1 MKTNFRVFLMIAA
14 AVAAIGCNSLDDLQE
29 RVDKIDNRVT
39 ALEKVADA
47 INGNIAAL
55 QAIASGQA
63 INGIEEK
70 DGAYIL
76 TLSNGSTITLNQG
89 SVGMGKAPVMS
100 IDKDGY
106 WMVDYQDGN
115 GAVNITDDAGEKIQA
130 VGKNGVTPMFGVTD
144 DGYWTVSY
152 NDGVSYTPVVDT
164 QGNRVKAVAE
174 SSGEDSYF
182 AGVEYKDESLVLT
195 LKNGEQYKVPV
206 TGGFLCK
213 INGADGTVTF
223 RLGEKKT
230 FSVEQKGISS
240 TIITKP
246 EGWEAYLTS
255 SVLSIQAPSQVAT
268 KAVMADTRTDV
279 SIVAISEA
287 GHIAIAKVH
296 VMVDGSV
303 SVYDPAASVALVEA
317 TVNSLKFNVSTE
329 NATSWYYMLRPAGEA
344 VPSAADLISSG
355 TKGTDSVV
363 LVEGLKGQTEYVMY
377 VLPCGD
383 ASNGPVAT
391 YRASTS
397 NYSNLYEA
405 WQDGAELK
413 IGSQTFSKAK
423 NGNANLVTAQNQN
436 IYGAWVNNGNFG
448 IFFIEDGASAVL
460 NSGFNKSVIIV
471 GNKPGTRPTVDVSAQ
486 ITVAGAET
494 DLVLKNVSL
503 TMDNAANGNIRI
515 TNSTEI
521 RRVIL
526 EDCYIDLKTPFMQRF
541 YTDVE
546 KNGKLTG
553 LEMIGCD
560 VCVNWRSDCN
570 QFHFV
575 MMQGGGAEC
584 GDVTIKNNV
593 FWSKDGKKE
602 FHIFGTNYS
611 GTAKMNNVAVEN
623 NTFYNVNN
631 GLCTSGRSKALIM
644 ATTVDSYSFS
654 ANIAYDSSPVDKTD
668 PNRPHF
674 AWLYTKSMTMDE
686 VKAVMTSVQKSPMNI
701 PEYCSYTTSNGS
713 EWSQGIQNLITWKP
727 GGSSAVDTWV
737 NPFKTENVEAGLF
750 ETKSDYSSF
759 GAQRK

>member
-89 SVGMGKAPVMS
+89 SVGMGKAPIMS

-130 VGKNGVTPMFGVTD
+130 VGNNGVTPMFGVTD

-152 NDGVSYTPVVDT
+152 NGGVSYTPVVDT

-436 IYGAWVNNGNFG
+436 IYGAWVNDGTYG

-460 NSGFNKSVIIV
+460 NSGFNKSVLIV

-494 DLVLKNVSL
+494 DLVLKNVSQIGR
-503 TMDNAANGNIRI
+503 ASCR
-515 TNSTEI
+515 E
-521 RRVIL
+521 RV
-526 EDCYIDLKTPFMQRF
+526 
-541 YTDVE
+541 
-546 KNGKLTG
+546 
-553 LEMIGCD
+553 
-560 VCVNWRSDCN
+560 
-570 QFHFV
+570 
-575 MMQGGGAEC
+575 
-584 GDVTIKNNV
+584 
-593 FWSKDGKKE
+593 
-602 FHIFGTNYS
+602 
-611 GTAKMNNVAVEN
+611 
-623 NTFYNVNN
+623 
-631 GLCTSGRSKALIM
+631 
-644 ATTVDSYSFS
+644 
-654 ANIAYDSSPVDKTD
+654 
-668 PNRPHF
+668 
-674 AWLYTKSMTMDE
+674 
-686 VKAVMTSVQKSPMNI
+686 
-701 PEYCSYTTSNGS
+701 
-713 EWSQGIQNLITWKP
+713 
-727 GGSSAVDTWV
+727 
-737 NPFKTENVEAGLF
+737 
-750 ETKSDYSSF
+750 
-759 GAQRK
+759 

>member
-1 MKTNFRVFLMIAA
+1 MKSLNTIF
-14 AVAAIGCNSLDDLQE
+14 AVALASASIMACS
-29 RVDKIDNRVT
+29 RVDEPLSKIDDFS
-39 ALEKVADA
+39 AEAAK
-47 INGNIAAL
+47 INGNVAVMQSLAH
-55 QAIASGQA
+55 SEV
-63 INGIEEK
+63 INSVSESVS
-70 DGAYIL
+70 AYNILLANGTEL
-76 TLSNGSTITLNQG
+76 TLNNEVNAYSPVVSVENGFWTVNGDVLTAGESEVAVDAL
-89 SVGMGKAPVMS
+89 PVF
-100 IDKDGY
+100 
-106 WMVDYQDGN
+106 
-115 GAVNITDDAGEKIQA
+115 AVNAAGKWTVRVSGNENVLCDAVAGEK
-130 VGKNGVTPMFGVTD
+130 
-144 DGYWTVSY
+144 TVAFFE
-152 NDGVSYTPVVDT
+152 NIENTET
-164 QGNRVKAVAE
+164 K
-174 SSGEDSYF
+174 F
-182 AGVEYKDESLVLT
+182 AARK
-195 LKNGEQYKVPV
+195 
-206 TGGFLCK
+206 
-213 INGADGTVTF
+213 GA
-223 RLGEKKT
+223 
-230 FSVEQKGISS
+230 
-240 TIITKP
+240 
-246 EGWEAYLTS
+246 
-255 SVLSIQAPSQVAT
+255 SVLSAPVAAGFLFKINADGAQKFVLGQTREYDITKSGVSAATVVAPQGWEVSLSDTKISITAPHTPLT
-268 KAVMADTRTDV
+268 KAVIADSKTDV
-279 SIVAISEA
+279 SV
-287 GHIAIAKVH
+287 IAVSTSGYVTIAKV
-296 VMVDGSV
+296 VTDLDETISAT
-303 SVYDPAASVALVEA
+303 DPFAMLEAGEVKAFSA
-317 TVNSLKFNVSTE
+317 TVNVALQNTT
-329 NATSWYYMLRPAGEA
+329 AWYYLLKKSSEA
-344 VPSAADLISSG
+344 APSADEIKAANTGNG
-355 TKGTDSVV
+355 TSVT
-363 LVEGLKGQTEYVMY
+363 LTTEPETAYTLY
-377 VLPCGD
+377 VLPVKDEAAGAVAKINFTTTEI
-383 ASNGPVAT
+383 AS
-391 YRASTS
+391 Y
-397 NYSNLYEA
+397 YEA
-405 WQDGAELK
+405 YEAGAELK

-575 MMQGGGAEC
+575 MMQVGGAEC
-584 GDVTIKNNV
+584 GDVTIMNNV

-631 GLCTSGRSKALIM
+631 GLCSSGRSKALIM

-727 GGSSAVDTWV
+727 GGSSAVDTWA

>member
-1 MKTNFRVFLMIAA
+1 MIAA
-14 AVAAIGCNSLDDLQE
+14 AVAAIGCKNLDDLQE
-29 RVDKIDNRVT
+29 RVDKIESRVT

-63 INGIEEK
+63 INNIEEK

-106 WMVDYQDGN
+106 WMVDYQDGK
-115 GAVNITDDAGEKIQA
+115 GAVYITDDAGEKIVA
-130 VGKNGVTPMFGVTD
+130 VGQNGVTPMFGVTE

-152 NDGVSYTPVVDT
+152 NGGASYAPVVDT

-206 TGGFLCK
+206 VGGFLCK

-255 SVLSIQAPSQVAT
+255 SVLSIQAPSEVAT

-287 GHIAIAKVH
+287 GHIAIAKVR
-296 VMVDGSV
+296 VEVDGSV
-303 SVYDPAASVALVEA
+303 SVYDPAANVALLEA

-329 NATSWYYMLRPAGEA
+329 NATSWYYMVRPAGEA

-355 TKGTDSVV
+355 TKGTDAVV

-383 ASNGPVAT
+383 ASNGPIAS
-391 YRASTS
+391 YRASTAD
-397 NYSNLYEA
+397 YSDLYEA
-405 WQDGAELK
+405 WQDGAELT
-413 IGSQTFSKAK
+413 IGSQTYSMEK
-423 NGNANLVTAQNQN
+423 NGKANLITAKDQQ
-436 IYGAWVNNGNFG
+436 ISSGWVNDGTYG
-448 IFFIEDGASAVL
+448 VFFIDEGASAKI
-460 NSGFNKSVIIV
+460 NGGYTKSLIII
-471 GNKPGTRPTVDVSAQ
+471 GNKPGTRPNVDISNQSAVEG
-486 ITVAGAET
+486 TES
-494 DLVLKNVSL
+494 DLVLKNISL
-503 TMDNAANGNIRI
+503 TMDNAV
-515 TNSTEI
+515 NSNPRFYNVTEM
-521 RRVIL
+521 RRMIF
-526 EDCYIDLKTPFMQRF
+526 EDCYIDLKTPLTQKFNNGGDKTGKMAGF
-541 YTDVE
+541 EMTD
-546 KNGKLTG
+546 
-553 LEMIGCD
+553 CD
-560 VCVNWRSDCN
+560 VCVDWRSDCN
-570 QFHFV
+570 QYHIV
-575 MMQGGGAEC
+575 MMQNGGSEC
-584 GDVTIKNNV
+584 GDVTFKNNV
-593 FWSKDGKKE
+593 VWSKDGKKV
-602 FHIFGTNYS
+602 FRIFGSNYS
-611 GTAKMNNVAVEN
+611 GMAALGKVAVEN
-623 NTFYNVNN
+623 NTFYNLNN
-631 GLCTSGRSKALIM
+631 GLCTAGREKALM
-644 ATTVDSYSFS
+644 MVTSLDSYSFS
-654 ANIAYDSSPVDKTD
+654 GNIAYDSAPVGKSDA
-668 PNRPHF
+668 NRPHF
-674 AWLYTKSMTMDE
+674 TWLYAKGMTKDA
-686 VKAVMTSVQKSPMNI
+686 VAAVMTTEKNNLMDI
-701 PEYCSYTTSNGS
+701 AEYCSVKASNDAD
-713 EWSQGIQNLITWKP
+713 WNKGIQGLITWVT
-727 GGSSAVDTWV
+727 GGYSEIASWI
-737 NPFKTENVEAGLF
+737 NPFATEDVEKGQF
-750 ETKSDYSSF
+750 VTKSDYSGF

>member
-1 MKTNFRVFLMIAA
+1 MKSLNTIF
-14 AVAAIGCNSLDDLQE
+14 AVALASASIMACS
-29 RVDKIDNRVT
+29 RVDEPLSKIDDFS
-39 ALEKVADA
+39 AEAAK
-47 INGNIAAL
+47 INGNVAVMQSLAH
-55 QAIASGQA
+55 SEV
-63 INGIEEK
+63 INSVSESVS
-70 DGAYIL
+70 AYNILLANGTEL
-76 TLSNGSTITLNQG
+76 TLNNEVNAYSPVVSVENGFWTVNGDVLTAGESEVAVDAL
-89 SVGMGKAPVMS
+89 PVF
-100 IDKDGY
+100 
-106 WMVDYQDGN
+106 
-115 GAVNITDDAGEKIQA
+115 AVNAAGKWTVRVSGNENVLCDAVAGEK
-130 VGKNGVTPMFGVTD
+130 
-144 DGYWTVSY
+144 TVAFFE
-152 NDGVSYTPVVDT
+152 NIENTET
-164 QGNRVKAVAE
+164 K
-174 SSGEDSYF
+174 F
-182 AGVEYKDESLVLT
+182 AARK
-195 LKNGEQYKVPV
+195 
-206 TGGFLCK
+206 
-213 INGADGTVTF
+213 GA
-223 RLGEKKT
+223 
-230 FSVEQKGISS
+230 
-240 TIITKP
+240 
-246 EGWEAYLTS
+246 
-255 SVLSIQAPSQVAT
+255 SVLSAPVAAGFLFKINADGAQKFVLGQTREYDITKSGVSAATVVAPQGWEVSLSDTKISITAPHTPLT
-268 KAVMADTRTDV
+268 KAVIADSKTDV
-279 SIVAISEA
+279 SV
-287 GHIAIAKVH
+287 IAVSTSGYVTIAKV
-296 VMVDGSV
+296 VTDLDETISAT
-303 SVYDPAASVALVEA
+303 DPFAMLEAGEVKAFSA
-317 TVNSLKFNVSTE
+317 TVNVALQNTT
-329 NATSWYYMLRPAGEA
+329 AWYYLLKKSSEA
-344 VPSAADLISSG
+344 APSADEIKAANTGNG
-355 TKGTDSVV
+355 TSVT
-363 LVEGLKGQTEYVMY
+363 LTTEPETAYTLY
-377 VLPCGD
+377 VLPVKDEAAGAVAKINFTTTEI
-383 ASNGPVAT
+383 AS
-391 YRASTS
+391 Y
-397 NYSNLYEA
+397 YEA
-405 WQDGAELK
+405 YEAGAELK

-575 MMQGGGAEC
+575 MMQVGGAEC
-584 GDVTIKNNV
+584 GDVTIMNNV

-631 GLCTSGRSKALIM
+631 GLCSSGRSKALIM

-654 ANIAYDSSPVDKTD
+654 ANIVYDSSPVDKTD

-727 GGSSAVDTWV
+727 GGSSAVDTWA